1 MGCDANRPSDTHV
14 RVFLRHTHVEASPW
28 LSPSAGW
35 PRIAPRQLGRGGVGQ
50 GTGPLLPLRGGLNDP
65 PSTRP
70 PLRHVCHRKNR
81 GLLRPV
87 PHLHACAAETAHGVM
102 TLPLGC
108 AGGPGGHRLGGP
120 LETRRLARD
129 EPEPDTE
136 KSPSASALQAPR
148 EGGGGG
154 GGLGCRSHRGRRT
167 ETGIVRGAAERRW
180 RGLGGGAR
188 EGGLC
193 APSEGLPVFPGAGRG
208 RAPGAFVARLW
219 VSQEAGKPWHLRSN
233 ARSSER
239 SGLRPASHIQTAAG
253 PPPPPAGCIQVR
265 PSPWL
270 LPGARPPQD
279 LGPQRNGDEGPA
291 DRALTLPG
299 PRSGFSAAAELG
311 CPCRGTRGD
320 GAPLPTRGLSPLAQ
334 ILGPDVRA
342 TPSPADLRGPRASPC
357 RGPEVQ
363 VGEMTLS
370 RGTGGGNPWF
380 TVSPSCPRP
389 TQGAS
394 PLPGSRAAP
403 TRPGLHR
410 RGQKPAPG
418 TWGHLGGPH
427 SLRKLS
433 KVGGFTP
440 VSGRGR
446 RPHPGRRHATL
457 ACPGSPLPP
466 LQGLRESR
474 GLERNGVLN
483 VIKKK
488 HHKTS

>member
-1 MGCDANRPSDTHV
+1 
-14 RVFLRHTHVEASPW
+14 
-28 LSPSAGW
+28 
-35 PRIAPRQLGRGGVGQ
+35 
-50 GTGPLLPLRGGLNDP
+50 
-65 PSTRP
+65 
-70 PLRHVCHRKNR
+70 
-81 GLLRPV
+81 
-87 PHLHACAAETAHGVM
+87 M

-253 PPPPPAGCIQVR
+253 PPPPPRRLHSGPPQPLAAPGRSPAAG
-265 PSPWL
+265 P
-270 LPGARPPQD
+270 RPPAEW
-279 LGPQRNGDEGPA
+279 GR
-291 DRALTLPG
+291 G
-299 PRSGFSAAAELG
+299 PRRPCADLAGPSLRFFRRSRAGVSLSGDTG
-311 CPCRGTRGD
+311 GRC
-320 GAPLPTRGLSPLAQ
+320 PLPTRGLSPLAQ

-483 VIKKK
+483 VIKKNTTK
-488 HHKTS
+488 HHEFNNGQMTQL